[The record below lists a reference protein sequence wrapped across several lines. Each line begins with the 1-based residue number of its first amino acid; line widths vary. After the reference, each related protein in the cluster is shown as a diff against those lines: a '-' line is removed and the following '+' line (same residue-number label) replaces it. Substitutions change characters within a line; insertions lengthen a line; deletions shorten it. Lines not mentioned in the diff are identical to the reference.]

1 MWIMKNQVKPKG
13 KPKGTLIDVLSKAHG
28 KGEDVNI
35 HNAVAMTTE
44 KEKPVK
50 VSLDLKPTTD
60 QKVQQAIFWGRM
72 SGRSEVIEYALEEYF
87 IKHEDLL
94 KPLPPKKYG
103 K

>member
-1 MWIMKNQVKPKG
+1 MKKEQPKT
-13 KPKGTLIDVLSKAHG
+13 KAKLINVFSKAHG
-28 KGEDVNI
+28 KGDDVNI
-35 HNAVAMTTE
+35 HTAASILTE

-60 QKVQQAIFWGRM
+60 EKVQQAIFWGRM

-87 IKHEDLL
+87 ERHQDLL

-103 K
+103 N